1 MKVVYREQMPS
12 VFDYRRDDEITVSWA
27 LENLVDK
34 QSEVLYLVDNG
45 FLWGLVSWGDVF
57 RFLEKRTDY
66 LVNKR
71 YTVVCD
77 PETAATKRFFETHPT
92 IHELPLVSE
101 TGMLLGVCRE
111 DDYNRSERLRNY
123 RKHAEKLYLGIDSY
137 WKRSLNQ
144 FTNSFKNAIYLFELP
159 EDLEVLKIL
168 SEQQREKFE
177 RITKSP
183 LEILSS
189 MSEEEEKIYWGNEYC
204 EGISRK
210 FAREFHELKYEI
222 QNGVIRFENTDKNQ
236 YFTFQEGVRRVFN
249 TAKANKKLYMIG
261 QCTVFG
267 AYVTDTQTIEY
278 YLQEKLNVTEYEY
291 QVVNGGVPGLYKE
304 FQYLLTTPINEDD
317 VIVIFTREHTLLDTL
332 RAYEQVHYLGS
343 LSDIYSELEDP
354 LSCILDNFRHV
365 NYRVNQLIAERVYSA
380 LVPYLNQKEVVEKK
394 ITSPIQNYFISWEIF
409 EYYKKFAMKY
419 RVDDLEG
426 RIGAIVMNCNPFTR
440 GHRYLIEYAAQQV
453 DRLLIFVVEE
463 DLSAFTYED
472 RFAMVQLGTEDL
484 ENVTVIPSGKY
495 NISKSTF
502 AQYFEKDKP
511 IACVDSMEYDCRIFC
526 EVIAPI
532 MHISCRF
539 VGDEPTDIVTDNYN
553 KTMQKIFPLYDL
565 ELIEIPRKREENG
578 QAVISASRVRK
589 ALGAQEWEEVQK
601 LLPESSIRY
610 IKEKSLWQ
618 KFQ

>member
-1 MKVVYREQMPS
+1 MKIVHREQLSS

-27 LENLVDK
+27 LENLSDK
-34 QSEVLYLVDNG
+34 QVEVLYLVDNG
-45 FLWGLVSWGDVF
+45 VLWGIVSWGDVF

-66 LVNKR
+66 LVNKK
-71 YTVVCD
+71 YTVVYN
-77 PETAATKRFFETHPT
+77 PETAITKRFFETHPT
-92 IHELPLVSE
+92 IHELPLVNE
-101 TGMLLGVCRE
+101 EGMFLGVCRE
-111 DDYNRSERLRNY
+111 EDYNRSERLKDYWN
-123 RKHAEKLYLGIDSY
+123 HAEKLYLGIDSY

-144 FTNSFKNAIYLFELP
+144 FTNSFKNPIYVFELP
-159 EDLEVLKIL
+159 EDLEVLKML
-168 SEQQREKFE
+168 AEQRREEFE
-177 RITKSP
+177 KNKKSP

-189 MSEEEEKIYWGNEYC
+189 MSETEEKNYWGNEYC

-210 FAREFHELKYEI
+210 FVKEFQRLKYKV
-222 QNGVIRFENTDKNQ
+222 QNGVIRFGNNDENQ
-236 YFTFQEGVRRVFN
+236 YFTFQEGHRCVPN
-249 TAKANKKLYMIG
+249 ANEANKKLYMIG
-261 QCTVFG
+261 PCTVFG

-317 VIVIFTREHTLLDTL
+317 VIVIFTREHTLIDTL
-332 RAYEQVHYLGS
+332 RAYEQVHYLGN
-343 LSDIYSELEDP
+343 LSDIYSGLEDP

-380 LVPYLNQKEVVEKK
+380 LLPYLDSKKTNGKENVP
-394 ITSPIQNYFISWEIF
+394 PIQNYFISWEIF
-409 EYYKKFAMKY
+409 EYYKKFAMRY
-419 RVDDLEG
+419 QVDHLSG
-426 RIGAIVMNCNPFTR
+426 RIGAIVMNCNPFTK

-463 DLSAFTYED
+463 DLSAFAYED
-472 RFAMVQLGTEDL
+472 RFAMVQLGTGDL
-484 ENVTVIPSGKY
+484 GNVTVVPSGKY

-511 IACVDSMEYDCRIFC
+511 IECVDSMEYDCRIFC

-578 QAVISASRVRK
+578 QEVISASRVRK

-601 LLPESSIRY
+601 LLPESSIQY

>member
-1 MKVVYREQMPS
+1 MKIVHREQLSS
-12 VFDYRRDDEITVSWA
+12 VFNYRRDDKITVSWA
-27 LENLVDK
+27 LENLSDK
-34 QSEVLYLVDNG
+34 QAEVLYLVDNG
-45 FLWGLVSWGDVF
+45 LLWGLVSWGDVF

-66 LVNKR
+66 LVNKS
-71 YTVVCD
+71 YTIVRN
-77 PETAATKRFFETHPT
+77 PEDIDTKRFFETHPS
-92 IHELPLVSE
+92 IHELPLVNE
-101 TGMLLGVCRE
+101 QGDFWGICQKE
-111 DDYNRSERLRNY
+111 DYNKSDRLKDYQR
-123 RKHAEKLYLGIDSY
+123 HAEKLYRGIGFY
-137 WKRSLNQ
+137 WKESMNRFAKSC
-144 FTNSFKNAIYLFELP
+144 SNAVYVFELP

-168 SEQQREKFE
+168 PEQQHAFE
-177 RITKSP
+177 RIKKSP

-189 MSEEEEKIYWGNEYC
+189 MSDVEGKKYWGNEYC

-210 FAREFHELKYEI
+210 FVKEFQRLKYKI
-222 QNGVIRFENTDKNQ
+222 QNGVIRFENNDKNQ
-236 YFTFQEGVRRVFN
+236 YFTFQEGHRCVPN
-249 TAKANKKLYMIG
+249 AKETNKKLYMIG
-261 QCTVFG
+261 PCTVFG
-267 AYVTDTQTIEY
+267 AYVTDFQTVEY
-278 YLQEKLNVTEYEY
+278 YLQEKLNVSEFEY
-291 QVVNGGVPGLYKE
+291 QIVNGGAPGLYKE

-317 VIVIFTREHTLLDTL
+317 VVVIFTREHTLIDTL
-332 RAYEQVHYLGS
+332 KSYKQVYYLGS
-343 LSDIYSELEDP
+343 LSDIYSDLEDP

-380 LVPYLNQKEVVEKK
+380 LAPYLSQKEVEEKK
-394 ITSPIQNYFISWEIF
+394 ISDPIQNYFISWEIF

-419 RVDDLEG
+419 RVDALVG

-440 GHRYLIEYAAQQV
+440 GHRYLIEYAARQV

-463 DLSAFTYED
+463 DLSAFAYED
-472 RFAMVQLGTEDL
+472 RLEMVQLGTEDL

-511 IACVDSMEYDCRIFC
+511 IECVDSMEYDCRIFC

-565 ELIEIPRKREENG
+565 ELFEIPRKREENG
-578 QAVISASRVRK
+578 QEVISASRVRK
-589 ALGAQEWEEVQK
+589 ALGAQDWEEVQK